1 MGIFS
6 NGTTTP
12 STIAD
17 LAPESVLLAGAGR
30 AILLQLAYPP
40 VGHGVAR
47 HSGFV
52 DDPLARLHGTLTYIY
67 ALTNG
72 TEAQAAAARRWVER
86 AHAPVHADAAI
97 DGSHPSYDAND
108 PHAQLWV
115 AATLYDSAMVVYEA
129 LFPPLPAE
137 AAERI
142 YREYAVLGTALRMP
156 ADAWPATRAD
166 FATYWE
172 SMSAQLS
179 VDRTILKVGRNLL
192 AARNAPA
199 WIRVLM
205 PVARLLTAGLLT
217 PELRADFGLR
227 YGPVHDGAF
236 RTLLRIVALV
246 FPRLP
251 ARLRHAPLHYYLRRL
266 DAFSS
271 PGV

>member
-6 NGTTTP
+6 SGFGTP
-12 STIAD
+12 RTIAD
-17 LAPESVLLAGAGR
+17 MAPECVLLAGAGR

-52 DDPLARLHGTLTYIY
+52 KDPRARLHGTLTYIY

-72 TEAQAAAARRWVER
+72 SPAQAEAARRRVER
-86 AHAPVHADAAI
+86 AHAPVHAAAAA
-97 DGSHPSYDAND
+97 DGSHPAYDAND
-108 PHAQLWV
+108 PAAQLWV

-137 AAERI
+137 TAERI
-142 YREYAVLGTALRMP
+142 YREYALLGTALRMP
-156 ADAWPATRAD
+156 ADAWPETRVD
-166 FATYWE
+166 FAAYWE
-172 SMSAQLS
+172 AMGPELV
-179 VDRTILKVGRNLL
+179 VDRAILRVGRKLL
-192 AARNAPA
+192 AARNAPPWA
-199 WIRVLM
+199 RLLM

-217 PELRADFGLR
+217 PDLRAGFGLR

-236 RTLLRIVALV
+236 RALLRALALV
-246 FPRLP
+246 YPRLP
-251 ARLRHAPLHYYLRRL
+251 RRLRHAPLHYYLRRL